1 MVGVTPTAAYRH
13 FAGKEELL
21 EAAKQ
26 EALARLL
33 TAMNT
38 ELRAQPQRED
48 PLARALGK
56 LTAIG
61 RGYVRFAMAD
71 QGLFRTAF
79 SCDGLDMPTDQ
90 PTNGGEGQ
98 GAEDNAFAVLVAVM
112 DELVQVGYL
121 PPQRRAMA
129 EFAAWSTVHGLAMLF
144 LDGPMRHAEEVVR
157 EEAMAR
163 TLLIFVEGL
172 AGATLSPEQR
182 AIITS

>member
-1 MVGVTPTAAYRH
+1 MAAVTPTAAYRH

-26 EALARLL
+26 EALDRLL

-38 ELRAQPQRED
+38 ELRDQPARED

-61 RGYVRFAMAD
+61 RGYVRFALAD

-79 SCDGLDMPTDQ
+79 SCDGLDMPSGQSTD
-90 PTNGGEGQ
+90 GDSEG
-98 GAEDNAFAVLVAVM
+98 NAFAVLVAVM
-112 DELVQVGYL
+112 DELVEVGYL
-121 PPQRRAMA
+121 PQQRRAMA

-144 LDGPMRHAEEVVR
+144 LDGPMRHAEHEVR

-163 TLLIFVEGL
+163 SMLIFAEGL
-172 AGATLSPEQR
+172 AGTTLTADLR